1 MLSSI
6 VRPMVNT
13 QIKLLAKSQA
23 TRSTRV
29 EIIAKWLGFLGVEAT
44 VTHLDIAEAK
54 IQVSLTVSQPDASAD
69 EDWQSILQKLK
80 SSKFPQAELE
90 PQMVKISPQQES
102 KYQRLLAYAIQ
113 ISHQDSSVD
122 WESMYPKLQLMGRL
136 RINVNGNQIGIKGS
150 PKYRPSSQRARC

>member
-23 TRSTRV
+23 TGSTRV

-44 VTHLDIAEAK
+44 VTHLDIAEEK

-90 PQMVKISPQQES
+90 PQMVKISPQ
-102 KYQRLLAYAIQ
+102 L
-113 ISHQDSSVD
+113 
-122 WESMYPKLQLMGRL
+122 
-136 RINVNGNQIGIKGS
+136 
-150 PKYRPSSQRARC
+150 